1 MLEMKFTEYLLAIL
15 ESGSFSRAASN
26 MYISQP
32 ALSQTIRKLEQTLG
46 TPVLNRNTTPISLT
60 YAGKIYIQAMQQVEA
75 INTNLSNELNEIR
88 NETRGTLRLGVS
100 LQRGMQLLPLVVP
113 QFSIHYP
120 QVEIDL
126 TERGSTTLEKFL
138 QEGKCD
144 IALITTEPHFSDLH
158 YELLETEEVVLV
170 AAKDSPLGKKFQEGE
185 EVPITVTEGERFISL
200 RQGHS
205 VRRVQDQLFLC
216 YRYHPPILLET
227 DSLEAA
233 KRLVAAGAALML
245 CPNVYIDQSPE
256 VRQHVKCFRIENI
269 DYQRHF
275 FFCYRKDM
283 ALTRFMRD
291 FLDIIRS
298 TLRTN

>member
-1 MLEMKFTEYLLAIL
+1 MLDLKFAECLSAIL
-15 ESGSFSRAASN
+15 NSGSFSKAASN

-32 ALSQTIRKLEQTLG
+32 ALSQTIKKLEQMLG
-46 TPVLNRNTTPISLT
+46 TPVLNRDTTPISLN

-113 QFSIHYP
+113 PFAIRYP
-120 QVEIDL
+120 QVDIDL

-144 IALITTEPHFSDLH
+144 IALITTEPHFLDLH

-170 AAKDSPLGKKFQEGE
+170 AAKDSSFGKTYQEGDE
-185 EVPITVTEGERFISL
+185 IPITAAAGEHFVSL
-200 RQGHS
+200 RHGHS
-205 VRRVQDQLFLC
+205 VRSVQDQLFL
-216 YRYHPPILLET
+216 RHRFHPPILLET

-233 KRLVAAGAALML
+233 KRLAAAGAALML
-245 CPNVYIDQSPE
+245 CPNVYINQSPE
-256 VRQHVKCFRIENI
+256 VLENVKCFRIQDI

-275 FFCYRKDM
+275 FFSYRKDM
-283 ALTRFMRD
+283 TLTRFMKD
-291 FLDIIRS
+291 FLDIVRS
-298 TLRTN
+298 TLHNT